1 MDKIKLGI
9 PVITEG
15 KYDKMT
21 LSRVIDANI
30 ITTNGFGVFNS
41 SEKRALI
48 KRLSANGI
56 VVLCDSDGAGKL
68 IRSHISSLV
77 PKDKLYQLYIPR
89 IEGKE
94 KRKTAPGAEGILG
107 VEGMSDTVLFEIFEK
122 FLTRHPHLSGVGSSP
137 SESITKLDFYEAGL
151 SGGENSASIR
161 VVLAES
167 VGLPR
172 GMSGGALL
180 AALNMIITREDFLTL
195 AAAMQKKPE
204 QKETKK

>member
-137 SESITKLDFYEAGL
+137 
-151 SGGENSASIR
+151 
-161 VVLAES
+161 
-167 VGLPR
+167 
-172 GMSGGALL
+172 
-180 AALNMIITREDFLTL
+180 
-195 AAAMQKKPE
+195 
-204 QKETKK
+204 